1 MAGGGGEN
9 TPGTHRGFTLVELV
23 VTLSILGVLA
33 AVALPRFFTTD
44 RFAAM
49 GHADAVLSA
58 LRFAQRT
65 AMTTGCDTRIR
76 VDADGF
82 DLWQR
87 ATSCTAG
94 DFTRALVR
102 PGGEH
107 WSGRTPA
114 GVSSSALDLYF
125 DSSGRPWQTAT
136 GQPLRSVQTVTIGD
150 LVLRVEPVT
159 GFAHR

>member
-1 MAGGGGEN
+1 MYASGI
-9 TPGTHRGFTLVELV
+9 HRGFTLVELV

-33 AVALPRFFTTD
+33 MVALPRFFTTD

-65 AMTTGCDTRIR
+65 AVATGCDTRIR
-76 VDADGF
+76 VGADGF

-87 ATSCTAG
+87 ATSCTVG
-94 DFTRALVR
+94 DFTRPLAR

-125 DSSGRPWQTAT
+125 DRSGRPWQTAT
-136 GQPLRSVQTVTIGD
+136 GQPLRSAQTVTIGD
-150 LVLRVEPVT
+150 LVLWVEPVT

>member
-1 MAGGGGEN
+1 MAGDGVESANGA
-9 TPGTHRGFTLVELV
+9 HRGFTLLELV

-33 AVALPRFFTTD
+33 AVALPRFFATD

-58 LRFAQRT
+58 VRFAQRT
-65 AMTTGCDTRIR
+65 AVATGCDTRIR
-76 VDADGF
+76 VGADGF

-94 DFTRALVR
+94 DFTRALAR

-107 WSGRTPA
+107 WSGHTPA
-114 GVSSSALDLYF
+114 GVSSGALDLYF
-125 DSSGRPWQTAT
+125 DSGGRPWQTTT